1 MKNKISIIGIATCIL
16 YFVSVGAFLIT
27 KAEIALTIWELMTI
41 LSAPIVLFVLLELN
55 TLVSISSV
63 YKKAMLAFMTCTCA
77 LTSVTH
83 IVNITVTRA
92 LISDGID
99 VPTYFQIGFW
109 PSVEMA
115 IDYLAWGFF
124 TGLAFLCIGIAIGN
138 KDKTERIIKATLLIC
153 GILCL
158 VGFFGTVFINEN
170 IWYVAPMGYGL
181 GTLVICIQI
190 IKFKSTKCLDKLNE

>member
-1 MKNKISIIGIATCIL
+1 MKKRISMIGITTCIL

-27 KAEIALTIWELMTI
+27 KAEIALTIWEFMTI
-41 LSAPIVLFVLLELN
+41 LSAPVVLFVLLELSI
-55 TLVSISSV
+55 LVSIAPV
-63 YKKAMLAFMTCTCA
+63 YKKAMLAFMACTCA

-92 LISDGID
+92 LISDGVD
-99 VPTYFQIGFW
+99 VPTYLQIGFW

-124 TGLAFLCIGIAIGN
+124 TGLAFLCIGIAIKN
-138 KDKTERIIKATLLIC
+138 KDRIERNIKITLLTC

-170 IWYVAPMGYGL
+170 IWYVAPIGYGL
-181 GTLVICIQI
+181 GTMVICMQMM
-190 IKFKSTKCLDKLNE
+190 KFKDTKCLNKLNK